1 MIRFKYQAI
10 DAKGKRQRG
19 EISADSLRSARQLLQ
34 ARAYQIL
41 ALSESQ
47 DKFYTSLLGFT
58 FKRSRKNTLKLADLC
73 LVTRQLA
80 TLLRAGIPLDE
91 VLAGVAKQQQKEA
104 VRSVILGV
112 RAKVMEG
119 YSLAAAMN
127 SFPEAFPALYRTT
140 VAAGEKSAQLDLIL
154 ERLADYTERQ
164 QKVRRKIL
172 QAAIYPSLMSIIS
185 VLVVVFMLTYIV
197 PKILDAFSDT
207 QQALPLPTQIL
218 LCLSHGLVDY
228 GAYCALV
235 FLLLG
240 LWFFR
245 ALKKKAFRF
254 RFDSYLLRVPL
265 IGRLIKTMM
274 TARFAHT
281 LGILHA
287 ASVPVLEAMQAA
299 GALITPLPM
308 RQAIEAAI
316 LGVRE
321 GQAIHVALE
330 KTGYFAPMFLHLLSS
345 GERSGQLE
353 AMLARA
359 AAGQEADVE
368 AVIDSSLALF
378 EPIMILVMGAIVM
391 FIVLAVMLPIFALNN
406 FNM

>member
-1 MIRFKYQAI
+1 MNVFRYHAR
-10 DAKGKRQRG
+10 DASGKRVRG
-19 EISADSLRSARQLLQ
+19 EIAAESARQARQLLQ
-34 ARAYQIL
+34 ARAYQVL
-41 ALSESQ
+41 DLSESAASA
-47 DKFYTSLLGFT
+47 KKS
-58 FKRSRKNTLKLADLC
+58 KSSLKLADLC

-91 VLAGVAKQQQKEA
+91 VLAGVAKQQQKDSI
-104 VRSVILGV
+104 RQLILGV

-127 SFPEAFPALYRTT
+127 VFPSAFPHLYRTT

-172 QAAIYPSLMSIIS
+172 QAAIYPSLMSVIS
-185 VLVVVFMLTYIV
+185 VLVVVFMLVYIV
-197 PKILDAFSDT
+197 PKILDAFTDT
-207 QQALPLPTQIL
+207 GQSLPVPTQIL
-218 LCLSHGLVDY
+218 LSLSHVLVNDGGY
-228 GAYCALV
+228 IAVV

-240 LWFFR
+240 LWFFH
-245 ALKKKAFRF
+245 ALKKTAFRW
-254 RFDSYLLRVPL
+254 RVDAVVLRLPL
-265 IGRLIKTMM
+265 MGRLIKTMM

-299 GALITPLPM
+299 AALITPLPM

-316 LGVRE
+316 MGVRE
-321 GQAIHVALE
+321 GQAIHAALE

-359 AAGQEADVE
+359 AVGQEADVE